1 MRNLVKKVITVGLLI
16 ITTQAHA
23 GQLALV
29 IDDFGY
35 RPVEEHKVLQ
45 LPSAI
50 TIAVLPDAPHARQ
63 MATLAHQTGHEVLI
77 HLPMAPMSKQPLE
90 INTLTPEMSQNQI
103 QQIILHAIGQ
113 VPFAVGLN
121 NHMGSRM
128 TSSLS
133 GMQKVMNVLNHHK
146 LYFLDSVTIG
156 NTQAVKAAQ
165 GTSVKVLKR
174 NVFLDDSQNEA
185 DIRYQFQRAVKLA
198 QRNGSAIA
206 IGHPHPSTVRVLQ
219 QLIPTLPAD
228 IKLVRVS
235 QLLSKMPTPITSLTR
250 QNSQR
255 DLTEQ
260 CKLTHTPPPL
270 RPADGI
276 FIIYTSIRDSQFI
289 REIKALF

>member
-1 MRNLVKKVITVGLLI
+1 MRNFVKKLCLLGI
-16 ITTQAHA
+16 ILLSPSLYA

-45 LPSAI
+45 FPS
-50 TIAVLPDAPHARQ
+50 TVSIAVLPDAPHSRQ
-63 MATLAHQTGHEVLI
+63 MASLAHQTGHEVLI

-90 INTLTPEMSQNQI
+90 INTLTPEMSQAKI
-103 QQIILHAIGQ
+103 AQIIEHAIAQ

-128 TSSLS
+128 TSSYS
-133 GMQKVMNVLNHHK
+133 GMQKVMAVLNHYN

-156 NTQAVKAAQ
+156 NTQAVNAAK
-165 GTSVKVLKR
+165 GTSVRVLKR
-174 NVFLDDSQNEA
+174 NVFLDDSQAEA
-185 DIRYQFQRAVKLA
+185 DIRYQFARAVKLA

-206 IGHPHPSTVRVLQ
+206 IGHPHPNTVRVLQ

-235 QLLSKMPTPITSLTR
+235 QLLSAKQPQGAVINRPTHSSHLG
-250 QNSQR
+250 
-255 DLTEQ
+255 EQ
-260 CKLTHTPPPL
+260 CQRHRPLQPL

-276 FIIYTSIRDSQFI
+276 MIIYQSVRNSQFVQQL
-289 REIKALF
+289 KALF